1 MWRFWLGIRPFYAR
15 VRLSFRDDCRIGG
28 LGTGTRREIGR
39 RAQDDLIELDA
50 VFPHLN
56 AERMRSAGGKR
67 DRGRLREPISAILPS
82 PTDETCRGDVG
93 CQVDQQSGRGIHRV
107 GRRVVDERV

>member
-1 MWRFWLGIRPFYAR
+1 
-15 VRLSFRDDCRIGG
+15 
-28 LGTGTRREIGR
+28 
-39 RAQDDLIELDA
+39 
-50 VFPHLN
+50 
-56 AERMRSAGGKR
+56 
-67 DRGRLREPISAILPS
+67 LPS